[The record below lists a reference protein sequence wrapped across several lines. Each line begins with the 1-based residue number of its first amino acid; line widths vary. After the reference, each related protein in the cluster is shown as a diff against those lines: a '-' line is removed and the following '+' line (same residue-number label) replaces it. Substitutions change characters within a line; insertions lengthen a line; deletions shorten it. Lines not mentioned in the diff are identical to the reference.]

1 MKTALACHV
10 DTPREEESRGV
21 SRRTRQEKTARI
33 RRGETTNPGAKRG
46 REETSRNG
54 VARYSALQ

>member
-1 MKTALACHV
+1 MGTALACRI
-10 DTPREEESRGV
+10 DTPREEGRGV

-33 RRGETTNPGAKRG
+33 RRGETANPGAKRG